1 MNNVTLLAA
10 TLLATVSFGLIANG
24 ATVPQGVSTPTAVVT
39 IVEDEIEI
47 EYLPEVVVT
56 VIEDEIEIEY
66 IPEG

>member
-10 TLLATVSFGLIANG
+10 TLFATVSFGLIANG
-24 ATVPQGVSTPTAVVT
+24 ATAPQGVSTPTAIVT

>member
-1 MNNVTLLAA
+1 MNNVTLLAT

-24 ATVPQGVSTPTAVVT
+24 ATVPRGDTTPVATVT
-39 IVEDEIEI
+39 IIEDEIEI